1 MTDRSDEFVDAVR
14 SARAEGRAVTIAGT
28 GSKAFL
34 AQSSV
39 ETEHGRLLS
48 TEEHEGIVDY
58 RPDELVVTVRS
69 GTPLKR
75 LKQTLAREGQM
86 LPFDPPEFQGLGTIG
101 GAVASGLAGPGR
113 PWRGGVRDA
122 VLGVKMINGL
132 GDALSFGGQVMKNVA
147 GFDVAR
153 LQAGAF
159 GSLGLLLEV
168 SLRLLPLPQAEQTRV
183 LEWDAPAALGQLRN
197 WARLPLPLTGT
208 AILDGRLYLRL
219 SGSEPAVFA
228 AADAVGGESTDD
240 SIWTGLRDLNLP
252 VLKAAPLACAQV
264 PPATAVQ
271 EEDLLI
277 EWNGARRWRGAA
289 KPLPPYVPFGQDYA
303 RNRCL
308 DAGGNGAL
316 ATYQARLKA
325 AFDPDDLFNPELTR
339 ADLAA

>member
-1 MTDRSDEFVDAVR
+1 MTDRSEELLEAVQ

-34 AQSSV
+34 AESSV

-48 TEEHEGIVDY
+48 TEEHQGIVDY

-69 GTPLKR
+69 GTPLKL

-132 GDALSFGGQVMKNVA
+132 GEALSFGGQVMKNVA

-159 GSLGLLLEV
+159 GSLGVLLEV
-168 SLRLLPLPQAEQTRV
+168 SLRLLPLPQLEQTRV
-183 LEWDAPAALGQLRN
+183 LERDAEAALSQLRS

-208 AILDGRLYLRL
+208 AIFEGRLHLRL
-219 SGSEPAVFA
+219 SGSEAAVSA
-228 AADAVGGESTDD
+228 AAEAVGGELGDD
-240 SIWTGLRDLNLP
+240 SLWAGLRDHSLP
-252 VLKAAPLACAQV
+252 ALKSVLLACAQV
-264 PPATAVQ
+264 PPATAAPA
-271 EEDLLI
+271 EDLLI
-277 EWNGARRWRGAA
+277 EWNGARRWREASTAA
-289 KPLPPYVPFGQDYA
+289 APYVPFGPDYG
-303 RNRCL
+303 RYRCL
-308 DAGGNGAL
+308 TAGGNETL
-316 ATYQARLKA
+316 AAYQARLKA
-325 AFDPDDLFNPELTR
+325 AFDPDHLFNPELTR